1 MSWRTLLALVVLLA
15 ALAFLWRGVQEDES
29 RDVRDA
35 DRPLVEGVHAAD
47 VVGVRLENVLRDHVA
62 EFRRDAD
69 GAGWSMVSPYRCP
82 ADAQLVGRLVAIPLE
97 RRGRVVPDAD
107 LAALSLAPPRQE
119 LRLRLADGGERSV
132 RVGAADLDG
141 QRVYVQS
148 GDAVLLVL
156 RDIETACD
164 RMLDEYLSR
173 NLANLD
179 ARQVVELHRR
189 GSWPRE
195 GGAEDLA
202 LDAAADGGAWRIVA
216 PWKVRADPGALL
228 LLVQLG
234 SGLRL
239 DTFHDLG
246 AKPRAALGLDPA
258 EFTLSCATLQE
269 ERATLSFGRAG
280 EPRAGRLYAGSD
292 RMPFVGAVD
301 DAVVDLATT
310 PALEFADLR
319 LHRFLREQVDLV
331 RLERDGTRV
340 ELRRGPAGWSV
351 LEGRASEGFAA
362 TPLPAEG
369 AEVRRLLAR
378 LEELAASSF
387 RPGLELGSSAGGEGL
402 WVGARGALAGGRFGA
417 DYSEPGTAPLAR
429 FLRDDEDLVALV
441 DPAWKSLVRQDAGA
455 FRSLSIL
462 EIDEVRLVRL
472 RFAAEG
478 RAKDYVRGKRGVWSL
493 DGASIEALEL
503 RPLLDPLFFLRAKR
517 HLGPAQDSVPLRAAV
532 EVRYDTAD
540 GPEATI
546 VVGLAQLDG
555 AETTLVEHAGARSIA
570 RDQGLHAK
578 LLALLGS

>member
-29 RDVRDA
+29 RDLRDA

-69 GAGWSMVSPYRCP
+69 GAGWTMLSPYECK
-82 ADAQLVGRLVAIPLE
+82 AEAQLVASLVSIPLE
-97 RRGRVVPDAD
+97 RRGRVVEDPD
-107 LAALSLAPPRQE
+107 LEALSLSPPRQE
-119 LRLRLADGGERSV
+119 LRLKLADGGERRL

-141 QRVYVQS
+141 QRVYVQA
-148 GDAVLLVL
+148 GDAVLLVP
-156 RDIETACD
+156 RDLETACD
-164 RMLDEYLSR
+164 RMLDEYISH
-173 NLANLD
+173 NLASLD
-179 ARQVVELHRR
+179 ARQVVELRRR
-189 GSWPRE
+189 GSFPRA
-195 GGAEDLA
+195 GGPEDLA
-202 LDAAADGGAWRIVA
+202 FDAAADGGAWRIVS

-228 LLVQLG
+228 LLVQL
-234 SGLRL
+234 SAGLRL
-239 DTFHDLG
+239 ETFYDLG

-258 EFTLSCATLQE
+258 EFTLGCTTLQE
-269 ERATLSFGRAG
+269 QGATLSFGRAG

-292 RMPFVGAVD
+292 RMPFVGAVED
-301 DAVVDLATT
+301 EVVDLATT
-310 PALEFADLR
+310 PTLDFADTR
-319 LHRFLREQVDLV
+319 LHRFLREDVDLV
-331 RLERDGTRV
+331 RFERDGLRV

-351 LEGRASEGFAA
+351 LEGRASEAFAA

-369 AEVRRLLAR
+369 AQVQRLLAQ

-441 DPAWKSLVRQDAGA
+441 DPAWKALVRQDAAA

-462 EIDEVRLVRL
+462 EIDEVRLLRL

-493 DGASIEALEL
+493 DGASVEALEL

-517 HLGPAQDSVPLRAAV
+517 HLGPVQDAPALRVPV
-532 EVRYDTAD
+532 EVRYETAD

-546 VVGLAQLDG
+546 VVGMAQLDG

-578 LLALLGS
+578 LIALLGQ